1 MNWIQ
6 TYAFLLN
13 IMVSANRFVAIEF
26 TLSK

>member
-6 TYAFLLN
+6 TYPFLSN
-13 IMVSANRFVAIEF
+13 IMMSENRFVAIEF